1 MKIVPGDFPEV
12 QWLGLCPSNAGA
24 MALIPGRGLKIP
36 HTAKKKK
43 EKKLAP
49 LGYRAHWSL
58 AKTKGSFKRSGRE
71 IRGLESE
78 GAEVEREREP
88 SEETIRALHHTP
100 RVRLATLVPTGRLR
114 SLIHREES
122 IS

>member
-1 MKIVPGDFPEV
+1 MVPGDFPEV

-43 EKKLAP
+43 KERKKLAP

-71 IRGLESE
+71 IRGLERE
-78 GAEVEREREP
+78 GAEVEREGEP
-88 SEETIRALHHTP
+88 GEETTRALHHTP
-100 RVRLATLVPTGRLR
+100 RVRLATLVPTGRLC
-114 SLIHREES
+114 SWTHREES